1 MCPFQPRHSAHW
13 GPSPSPLNPPQPLR
27 GATPPPWGAE
37 PPDPQVRSQSTNPT
51 PPPNTSVGNHPHK
64 APNPQYPPQRL
75 QTPPSYPLKLPD
87 SQQPPQAQYPNAP
100 PTAPNTPHAPPHQPP
115 SLQHQTPPTTPLQTP
130 HLSQRS
136 PSQSPTPLNAPQ
148 TPTTPPHTQGKPTLK
163 HQTHNAPPQTQIPQH
178 PPTPRNPPD
187 PPNTPQEPHTPLP
200 DAQTPSEPHTPGRP
214 PPFLLT
220 VVGDD
225 LIVAVQARGAVA
237 QQHEVPAAAS
247 RAPHEVEQEGAAL
260 QAGGALRGD
269 TARLA
274 TGLRC
279 SPVPPPARPR
289 PTDPLG
295 VLRAHTAPAHLAAS
309 RETSAAQRG
318 AGLALEG
325 AWLRLATPPPRA
337 RGAEWGQPG
346 LVGG

>member
-75 QTPPSYPLKLPD
+75 QTPPSYPLKPPD
-87 SQQPPQAQYPNAP
+87 SQQPPRAQYPNAP

-318 AGLALEG
+318 RGLRWRGRGYSWSRPLPERAGLSG
-325 AWLRLATPPPRA
+325 
-337 RGAEWGQPG
+337 GSPG
-346 LVGG
+346 